1 MGVSYP
7 VTLKSF
13 RGGRVGAFFADVP
26 EAITAGTNQAEALDR
41 AQDALWAPFFRLSL
55 RSPAVA
61 RARQGEARPAS
72 RRPAASR
79 GDQAGDS

>member
-26 EAITAGTNQAEALDR
+26 QAITAGTNEAEALDR
-41 AQDALWAPFFRLSL
+41 AQDALLVASFQLSL
-55 RSPAVA
+55 RWAAVA
-61 RARQGEARPAS
+61 RAEQGEARPAS
-72 RRPAASR
+72 RRLAATR